1 MIILLLQV
9 YDELFVFF
17 LASACLSYE
26 LLVLIILGVSLL
38 IGIGYFVWYD
48 FSI

>member
-1 MIILLLQV
+1 MIILLFQV

-26 LLVLIILGVSLL
+26 LLVLIILSVSLL
-38 IGIGYFVWYD
+38 IGIGYFVSYD